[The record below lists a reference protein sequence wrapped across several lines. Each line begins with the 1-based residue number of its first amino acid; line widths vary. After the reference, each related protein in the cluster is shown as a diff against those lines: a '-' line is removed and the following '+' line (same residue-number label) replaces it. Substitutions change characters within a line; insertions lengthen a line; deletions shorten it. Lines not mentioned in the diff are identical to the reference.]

1 MAVDIVQELKNVAND
16 TRNISAIKDVV
27 KEELFTD
34 ELGKYFT
41 VVPNIK
47 GKKQIVVARPFKHVI
62 SKEEGCNNSFITV
75 SNDFIKQEWDPR
87 EIRVGIKMCY
97 SEIKESFEQWMW
109 KNGYEAK
116 DLTGTD
122 YLDFVSEFVKKAI
135 ARDVFALSLFGNEN
149 IDVTPATTPLTDVAF
164 APFYNLIDK
173 GLIPTL
179 QYFKTIPAFANNFVD
194 LAENAGADYNAQNNL
209 GESHAKD
216 LFFKLVQQ
224 AYNVPETASL
234 LSSDSLFM
242 NYANMFTTKELES
255 ERQNIKEGVSTL
267 GVWGKKLESV
277 KTYDITRFEDFNNG
291 TKLHIPHF
299 ALFAEKSNL
308 QLGVDKESSL
318 EDLTFEYVGGS
329 DESFYIKGRMMLDFK
344 IPNPTAIKAAF

>member
-1 MAVDIVQELKNVAND
+1 MVDIVQELKNVADD

-34 ELGKYFT
+34 ELNKHFT

-62 SKEEGCNNSFITV
+62 SKEEGCNNTFITV

-116 DLTGTD
+116 DLTGTE
-122 YLDFVSEFVKKAI
+122 YLDFVSDFVKKAI
-135 ARDVFALSLFGNEN
+135 ARDIYALVLFGNEN
-149 IDVTPATTPLTDVAF
+149 IDTNILTDANF

-173 GLIPTL
+173 GLMPTL
-179 QYFKTIPAFANNFVD
+179 QYFKTMPAFAKNFVD
-194 LAENAGADYNAQNNL
+194 LTENAGADYAAQNNL
-209 GESHAKD
+209 SESFAKN

-224 AYNVPETASL
+224 AYNVPENASL

-255 ERQNIKEGVSTL
+255 ERQNIKQGISTL

-277 KTYDITRFEDFNNG
+277 KTYDITRFEDFNSG
-291 TKLHIPHF
+291 ARLHIPHF
-299 ALFAEKSNL
+299 ALFAERSNL
-308 QLGVDKESSL
+308 QIGVDKESSL

-329 DESFYIKGRMMLDFK
+329 DENFYIKGRMMLDFK

>member
-1 MAVDIVQELKNVAND
+1 MPVDIVQKLKDVAD
-16 TRNISAIKDVV
+16 DKRNISAIKDVV

-34 ELGKYFT
+34 ELSKHFT

-87 EIRVGIKMCY
+87 EVRVGIKMCY
-97 SEIKESFEQWMW
+97 KEIAESFEQWMW

-116 DLTGTD
+116 DLSNTD
-122 YLDFVSEFVKKAI
+122 YLDFIAEFVKKAV
-135 ARDVFALSLFGNEN
+135 ARDIYSLVLFGNEN
-149 IDVTPATTPLTDVAF
+149 IDANVLTDENFV
-164 APFYNLIDK
+164 PFYNLIDK
-173 GLIPTL
+173 GLVPTL
-179 QYFKTIPAFANNFVD
+179 QYFKTIPAFSKNFLSID
-194 LAENAGADYNAQNNL
+194 KNTGADYNAQNDL
-209 GESHAKD
+209 GESYAKD

-224 AYNVPETASL
+224 AYNVPENATL

-255 ERQNIKEGVSTL
+255 ERQNIKNGVSTL
-267 GVWGKKLESV
+267 GVWGKRLESV

-308 QLGVDKESSL
+308 QLGLDKESSL
-318 EDLTFEYVGGS
+318 QDLVFEYVGGE

-344 IPNPTAIKAAF
+344 VPNPTALKAAF